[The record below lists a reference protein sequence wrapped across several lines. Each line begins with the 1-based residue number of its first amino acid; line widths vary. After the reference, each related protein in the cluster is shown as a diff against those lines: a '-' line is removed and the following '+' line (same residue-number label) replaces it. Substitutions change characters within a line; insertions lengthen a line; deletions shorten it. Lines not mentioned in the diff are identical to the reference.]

1 MALQLKPRN
10 YKSNLSWKMLT
21 KNKID
26 TVTCK
31 PYANNQLSPAVVHS
45 EEITSVVIGGNT
57 VSLPIA
63 NSITPNA
70 MGIAYNNDG
79 ETQYASG
86 EVQAVTVSGTFTL
99 QLTNPLPTI
108 PTVTLLFEG
117 QTKYINRG
125 SKDFDV
131 MESLFW
137 GIGNIADAIDNNAD
151 GDETWND
158 SKSVDTYNRG
168 SLSDPTLVDYT
179 QPTVPL
185 FPFVKVVRTAGSGQ
199 ANFNANKLTEE
210 EVLTHWIPASAPIHT
225 PVVDTPN
232 WSFLSDPNAWL
243 TWDTY
248 AHFYGGS
255 LDPLY
260 TFNAQ
265 RASFVNK
272 TIPITTEVI
281 KVSDYEYTINWSAP
295 VRYAYHAE
303 SAGAAMS
310 TTDSYAFID
319 HITKI
324 TAQVTAQE
332 MNTETV
338 DVSYGWDGSDL
349 TSQIINDHPLSFDEN
364 EFITLRTYEVSSANL
379 WTKTMAR
386 RILSAYENGKY
397 IVECDVYAQW
407 AIENDVHIDTEIQV
421 MLLDG
426 TYITRGNTTVT
437 FKVKTIEKSFKG
449 SEFVYTLR
457 LLEV

>member
-1 MALQLKPRN
+1 MAIQLAPRYYKP
-10 YKSNLSWKMLT
+10 NLSWKMLT

-26 TVTCK
+26 TFTCK
-31 PYANNQLSPAVVHS
+31 PYANNQLSPSVVHS
-45 EEITSVVIGGNT
+45 EEITSVIIGGNT

-63 NSITPNA
+63 NSIAPNA

-79 ETQYASG
+79 EIQYASG

-125 SKDFDV
+125 SKDFDE
-131 MESLFW
+131 MENLFW

-151 GDETWND
+151 GDETWTD

-168 SLSDPTLVDYT
+168 SLLDPTLVDYT
-179 QPTVPL
+179 KPTVPL
-185 FPFVKVVRTAGSGQ
+185 FPFVKVVRAAGSGQ
-199 ANFNANKLTEE
+199 ADFNANKLTEE
-210 EVLTHWIPASAPIHT
+210 EVLTHWIPSSEPIHT
-225 PVVDTPN
+225 PLVDTPN
-232 WSFLSDPNAWL
+232 WSYLSDPNAWL

-248 AHFYGGS
+248 AYYSGSS

-260 TFNAQ
+260 RFNAQ

-338 DVSYGWDGSDL
+338 DVSYGWNGSAL
-349 TSQIINDHPLSFDEN
+349 TEQVDNNYPISFAEN
-364 EFITLRTYEVSSANL
+364 EFITLDTYMNSAPSNL
-379 WTKTMAR
+379 WTTTMAR
-386 RILSAYENGKY
+386 LILEAYENGKY
-397 IVECDVYAQW
+397 IVECDVYAEW
-407 AIENDVHIDTEIQV
+407 AIGLNMHIDS
-421 MLLDG
+421 LAD
-426 TYITRGNTTVT
+426 R
-437 FKVKTIEKSFKG
+437 KS
-449 SEFVYTLR
+449 V
-457 LLEV
+457 V